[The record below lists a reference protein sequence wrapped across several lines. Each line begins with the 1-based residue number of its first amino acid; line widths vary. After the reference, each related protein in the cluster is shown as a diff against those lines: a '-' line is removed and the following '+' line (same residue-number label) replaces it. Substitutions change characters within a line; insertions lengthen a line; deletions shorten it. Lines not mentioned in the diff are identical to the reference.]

1 VKIFNHTELILT
13 QEGCIYHL
21 NLKPEHIA
29 DNIILVGDPGRVPMV
44 SAFFDELE
52 VKRQNREIV
61 THTGY
66 FNKKRISVIS
76 TGMGPDNIDIVLNE
90 LDALVNI
97 DLEKRISKP
106 NLKSLNIV
114 RLGTSGAIQKDL
126 EIDHYV
132 ISEYALGLDGLMHF
146 YQGAEKAFEQPMTKQ
161 FNEHYQPLANSP
173 TPYIIPG
180 SSELSA
186 KFSKDWYRGI
196 TATAPG
202 FYGPQA
208 RNLRLLIADPDMIT
222 KLSTFR
228 SGDLRI
234 LNFEME
240 SSAIYGL
247 SRLMGH
253 HCLTICPVVASRI
266 NDEYSTNYKPVMENL
281 IQEVLSRL
289 SE

>member
-1 VKIFNHTELILT
+1 MILT

-21 NLKPEHIA
+21 NLRPEHLA
-29 DNIILVGDPGRVPMV
+29 DTIILVGDPDRVPMV
-44 SAFFDELE
+44 SGFFDQIEL
-52 VKRQNREIV
+52 KRQNREIV
-61 THTGY
+61 THTGSY
-66 FNKKRISVIS
+66 NKKRLTVIS

-97 DLEKRISKP
+97 DFDKRVPKSE
-106 NLKSLNIV
+106 LKSLKFI
-114 RLGTSGAIQKDL
+114 RLGTSGAIQTDL

-146 YQGAEKAFEQPMTKQ
+146 YKGGDRIIDQTLTDKFL
-161 FNEHYQPLANSP
+161 EHFKPASQAP

-180 SSELSA
+180 SAELAA
-186 KFSKDWYRGI
+186 KFSADWYRGI
-196 TATAPG
+196 TVTAPG

-208 RNLRLLIADPDMIT
+208 RSLRLGLTDPDMISR
-222 KLSTFR
+222 LSSFR
-228 SGDLRI
+228 SNGLRI

-253 HCLTICPVVASRI
+253 DCLTICPVVASRV
-266 NDEYSTNYKPVMENL
+266 NDQYSTNYKPVMENL
-281 IQEVLSRL
+281 IQEVLNKL
-289 SE
+289 TE